1 MADRDL
7 WSQPPATVAEAARVL
22 SDLGWEILPVRKG
35 EKIPAAKEWQ
45 LRDFT
50 PADIA
55 PDGNLGVRLAPP
67 LIDIDFDV
75 PEAAVIGEALL
86 PATLSSGRPSAP
98 RTHLWYLCET
108 AVDYTPFT
116 APGKERTMLL
126 EVRAGTDRY
135 TLVPPSYH
143 PTGEQLAWN
152 GSRITMIEAETLA
165 KRTALVAA
173 LTLVARGWPAGQRHQ
188 AAGAVAG
195 WLLGHGVP
203 GELIRAGV
211 RALCQAAR
219 DDEAEDRLRMVET
232 TLDKAERQEPIQG
245 GATLKEILGDA
256 AYTKANGWLKAVWV
270 RPASK
275 VADHPQLAVFNQTHF
290 VTRVGSKVVVGMEE
304 PDGLVLLPFEEFK
317 RLYFHHPR
325 MNNKK
330 PADVWL
336 EAEGRRTHDRITFA
350 PPGAPPIGPENYN
363 LWTGFVCSP
372 DIRPAPERYIPRY
385 LEHWTDVIADGKTER
400 AEYVLDL
407 LADCVQRPGRPIGK
421 ALALRSTQGTGKSV
435 AIASFG
441 RLFGR
446 HFITVSSRE
455 QIVGRFNG
463 HLSGKVVVFADEAVW
478 GGSKDSIGTLKRLVT
493 EDTLTIEQKGIDLRT
508 EPNYAHLFL
517 ATNEAW
523 TWPAGNY
530 ERRGIILDIVKR
542 SSPDYFKKLW
552 AEVQSPD
559 FHPALLAYLLQR
571 AVDTDRLRAGLV
583 TDALLEQ
590 QDYTADPVQSWWQ
603 SVLADGLWMGDGT
616 QVDER
621 TGWPAFIAGASLYEG
636 FKASMRDAGFGHLG
650 TRAVFERKWLQ
661 MLPEMTREQRR
672 VDVRDPRSRQ
682 AETKRARGFVLPPL
696 AKCRAHF
703 DTVTGTARPWTDPVP
718 PELDFEEQETL

>member
-7 WSQPPATVAEAARVL
+7 WQTPPATVAEAARVL

-35 EKIPAAKEWQ
+35 EKVPAAKEWQ

-50 PADIA
+50 PEDI
-55 PDGNLGVRLAPP
+55 PSDGNLGVRLAPP

-98 RTHLWYLCET
+98 RTHYWYLCET
-108 AVDYTPFT
+108 PVDYTPFT

-126 EVRAGTDRY
+126 EVRAGRDRY
-135 TLVPPSYH
+135 TLVSPSIH
-143 PTGEQLAWN
+143 PSGEQLAWN

-195 WLLGHGVP
+195 WLLGHGIP

-211 RALCQAAR
+211 RALCQAAK

-270 RPASK
+270 RPQSK
-275 VADHPQLAVFNQTHF
+275 VENDPQLRTLNQTHF
-290 VTRVGSKVVVGMEE
+290 VVRVGSKVVVGMEE

-317 RLYFHHPR
+317 RLYFHLPR
-325 MNNKK
+325 VGRQK
-330 PADVWL
+330 PAEAWL
-336 EAEGRRTHDRITFA
+336 EAEGRRTHDRIVFA
-350 PPGAPPIGPENYN
+350 PPGAPPHGPANYN
-363 LWTGFVCSP
+363 LWNGFACSP
-372 DIRPAPERYIPRY
+372 DIRPEPERYIPRY
-385 LEHWTDVIADGKTER
+385 LEHITDVIADGK
-400 AEYVLDL
+400 AEVADYVLDL

-421 ALALRSTQGTGKSV
+421 ALALRSVQGRGKGV
-435 AIASFG
+435 FVENFG

-446 HFITVSSRE
+446 HFIAVSSRE
-455 QIVGRFNG
+455 QIVGRFNA
-463 HLSGKVVVFADEAVW
+463 HLSGKIVVFADEAVW

-493 EDTLTIEQKGIDLRT
+493 ESTFTIEQKGIDLRT

-530 ERRGIILDIVKR
+530 ERRGIILDIVKH
-542 SSPDYFKKLW
+542 STPAYFQKLW
-552 AEVQSPD
+552 AEVQSPE
-559 FHPALLAYLLQR
+559 FLPALLAVLLQR
-571 AVDTDRLRAGLV
+571 AVDTERLRAGLV
-583 TDALLEQ
+583 TEALREQ
-590 QDYTADPVQSWWQ
+590 QDYTADPVQSWWHG
-603 SVLADGLWMGDGT
+603 VVEEGLWSRDGAEAKEPGD
-616 QVDER
+616 
-621 TGWPAFIAGASLYEG
+621 WPVFIAGAALYEA
-636 FKASMRDAGFGHLG
+636 FKASMKDAGVGHLG
-650 TRAVFERKWLQ
+650 TRRQFERKWLAL
-661 MLPEMTREQRR
+661 LPEMSRDQRR
-672 VDVRDPRSRQ
+672 VDVRDAYSRQ
-682 AETKRARGFVLPPL
+682 VLHIRARGFVLPSL
-696 AKCRAHF
+696 RRCRDHF
-703 DTVTGTARPWTDPVP
+703 DTVTGTARPWTDPAP